1 MTLQDFFHF
10 KLLHIGGLQIMV
22 YHILALVA
30 LLVGTRFILFLMK
43 RIIKRQIELSAMDSG
58 RALAF
63 YQLAKYIVIIA
74 AIIYGFELVGVHVTL
89 LLAGSAALLVGLGL
103 GIQQQFNDLVSGFLL
118 LFEGTVSVGDIIEI
132 DGLVGKITEI
142 NMRTSEVI
150 TRSRRY
156 YYHSS

>member
-1 MTLQDFFHF
+1 
-10 KLLHIGGLQIMV
+10 
-22 YHILALVA
+22 
-30 LLVGTRFILFLMK
+30 MK